1 MSSKC
6 QGVNDFTPFKKF
18 EHILKNKLEPFSK
31 KIESLIEIWKSLGQ
45 CNQQNSD
52 IGYIIQIMDWAK
64 LHTLNIVLTGK
75 WKMFKADFETK
86 LLSEVEKTQHELM
99 KISDVFSKKFQK
111 LADVIKN
118 PWDDP
123 VLANLLHDS
132 NATIGQK
139 EIEFF
144 CVETAYLV
152 SVRLKKLCESQ
163 CEDLALNLV
172 TAFMNCYNLSQTQN
186 FSLNATKIHILF
198 CFDIHVAL
206 LYRYNRRS
214 DIVGLFKKLSLEEG
228 LHLIRRFAKKRV
240 KISKVWRNYPEITFL
255 ASQVFVTAAVTKP
268 ISESGEV
275 LKELLDTWIA
285 FSIEHSMVD
294 KVEVSI
300 RRIIQAAT
308 AAQHIYI
315 CCEII
320 HNKFGLKL
328 RTFTIELYIRALTT
342 DMNNLESQKSENDAE
357 KVEETTKRLASGFY
371 NLADILKDNIQVSRE
386 CALTAFSLEPTLE
399 RLRKIEDLARQS
411 GFNVL
416 DTGQIWECKLHPPV
430 TASDEICWMCN
441 SCGKW
446 MCKPNLD
453 LRLTTNFAL
462 NEALNFE
469 TLGIS
474 SQLCDDLAVVLNG
487 PRYHLLSWLLRWE
500 DLHRLCEMYLNDMER
515 TKNLVTEL
523 KFVDIDY
530 SMFATVKREPVDEL
544 AGIERGYESFL
555 YADEKLVN
563 MIENCS
569 PEPPELPQAKSDPNT
584 LKTLRMFRHNIKRNK
599 PQSAQAVLESNNLV
613 NNSQNYRESW
623 FSEHSSDSAFSYNS
637 QQRLPEYQQQS
648 GNGFYNSG
656 RSFSGVFFNH
666 LNNSETKHSPE
677 GITDLSTSASRERH
691 AKEALDFRNN
701 LNKRKPTDNLENT
714 MFDYE
719 NYQNLVTS
727 SSDNFLHNMIT
738 YEFARVTSEMK
749 RSKPDTLTEN
759 QSCTRTTKSQ
769 QPRPPVSKHSPS
781 SSTSVKE
788 EHVKSETLNLVKN
801 KLTSRS
807 VSKVGTV
814 QSRPH
819 FLLDKPMSL
828 IEYLQRNK
836 VPSHSESL
844 NLVKHDKLV
853 SDHAS
858 QTQRGAQSDPKSSSS
873 KCDNLPAHGIN
884 LSKKDATPHAQNL
897 TNYTKLSSHSKN
909 LSRTET
915 VISNMN
921 FKDFK
926 NKEDE
931 TIAPSKGFPSFDKIP
946 PPPSRRTDS
955 NCLGD
960 GKLHNQTQTITC
972 VKTEKLLSNPDTDK
986 CEVQTVASSN
996 KTESTDQRK
1005 PANFFHNPKNE
1016 EPDDKSHLKRTKN
1029 HEMEVIPEKKVKF
1042 DEGASK
1048 TFRPKNGI
1056 PPLIEKELNKN
1067 LIIKSLLTKNDNEK
1081 SETCVQNE
1089 NSSKNANCCLPTSNN
1104 KDDTKGDSCKKVNV
1118 INCKTPTVQ
1127 TTQSTPS
1134 ANNNNHKNVPKTPCC
1149 KNLDGSPAQTNKSGV
1164 GKADIKTDVEESIKN
1179 EINQSR
1185 SLLLKTLSE
1194 QHIPMIVEKTDKSD
1208 KGCIKEVEGCRADL
1222 TNCIKEKV
1230 GFERRV
1236 SSPEDKDDESKPEDK
1251 SKASTNKEV
1260 KIILHRLSDEV
1271 IKSFIPTYSDSGSQ
1285 NCNCGYNNKKKAVGR
1300 PRKVMCCKYK
1310 LSHLKN
1316 SNSSANR
1323 VFERID
1329 YDKYSLRALR
1339 KYDGDRLKKLSS
1351 KNSKRDSDIQKKTGS
1366 NKNIKKFNSNK
1377 QKKLSDDDSDKLKK
1391 PKKDFSDKDDKLI
1404 SSKKGD
1410 IDKQRNDMNPRVVLE
1425 RLPLDSN
1432 YVRSVLSNV
1441 PGLNDYEMI
1450 RPTNVNHIVNVVQIS
1465 GGRSTSTVPVQ
1476 NTQTSTQ
1483 ITPHIQRIGQP
1494 RSDKPEHNS
1503 NSDMPTTS
1511 TSVTPAS
1518 AASTKPSTS
1527 QPSTLINIL
1536 SQQIIRPGQSNCV
1549 RNRSSP
1555 LINILSQQ
1563 IIRPATTQT
1572 NKTPLNSSQEVQTN
1586 SAKVSSTVEQSGHED
1601 ANLAKSVATTATTTT
1616 KTVSNTHSS
1625 GQGTILQFIC
1635 KSTLPK
1641 FQQAFG
1647 KSVYQNNTETT
1658 EAGSTCTETITN
1670 TDINKKAQ
1678 AKNSSVNIQ
1687 PIQGGVIYTRQMP
1700 VGQTINLI
1708 PPGRGQV
1715 FRIATSNSDQIS
1727 LVKDTVIHSKMS
1739 ALLAAALQGKQKPSE
1754 AQSDGENTND
1764 EGAGTR
1770 VTVTRP
1776 TLVQN
1781 ARIVKPVL
1789 QIPSNVI
1796 RTSPQSNL
1804 SSTTLEQLREFDMVY
1819 KQIKERSSTNTPSEA
1834 NTSESSE
1841 TSQRISVTYL
1851 NQGQKYTQLSP
1862 VVVVSSYCNLQ
1873 PAASPALSVTSQGS
1887 LSPCVTP
1894 APAPSVPKTSSKSS
1908 KGKTVKNTTTQ
1919 ASKSSPIPKP
1929 QQKPQEDE
1937 HTTQRIFDILA
1948 EYAEQL
1954 RNSPDLNNKPAP
1966 RRRSNPP
1973 TNPNQNSKRKKN
1985 SGSKKTGQCSSM
1997 VSEVDIEDHR
2007 TVGSEDSSCG
2017 VVQISVQEEEQ
2028 QHVQTV
2034 TTESNDST
2042 SNSRQQLI
2050 LTDASNNQTRNL
2062 IIADSSV
2069 GEALKMPNTAV
2080 LVPGNYI
2087 MPVSMV
2093 KGGQQIA
2100 VVSGGSKILATVPAR
2115 SGPNMLLF
2123 QSFLNQNRGKSG
2135 VPTVKYS
2142 TIQPISGI
2150 SSQNLA
2156 GVSGQ
2161 PPVILPPNSQHL
2173 TAVTLGQPLTLKKL
2187 DDSDRVNTELLL
2199 TISQPRDNGNAS
2211 TESTTHPDSTNSI
2224 SSTVGN
2230 IELEETII
2238 HSDNTSEKVYHTY
2251 QKSMGTAPI
2260 ATPVI
2265 AQTSCVKEEIAS
2277 NEQNTTHNSMTLN
2290 ITSENNKSE
2299 SGKTLERVQSVL
2311 VTACTSNGPM
2321 LSHTPPRYRKPSESA
2336 GTNNEPSNKEEF
2348 LHNGE
2353 KQNNTEQKQFQGN
2366 ATYFQNKNKKNSN
2379 PPRLDREMH
2388 QLSLQRKQAALER
2401 ELRLQKSLSE
2411 ECEDLGVDEPS
2422 TSDLFPEAD
2431 ILFDANHS
2439 PSFDQSSQDLVKR
2452 PPPQEIKEENK
2463 PGMTLFS
2470 DDDNSSSLRTD
2481 FLFESVEY
2489 QPSGTELEY
2498 EQNQQLTNGQS
2509 SASNESGSSCEDHT
2523 LLQNCASMSDVTL
2536 NSPVSPDPYHE
2547 NTPPSLNKY
2556 KFKYSNR
2563 RKGERNKQACE
2574 TWTVEVS
2581 SSEDTTGS
2589 TELGKSSSHSP
2600 ESCTNKHGHSV
2611 SCDEELSDGSYK
2623 VVTVAISKSDLLKDD
2638 ESCEELHCEDDLDC
2652 SPSGRGARRSVKKM
2666 CSCCNGSQD
2675 GGASRKRPSS
2685 RPHTPAPH
2693 KKAFLNKKR

>member
-1 MSSKC
+1 MSSKS

-18 EHILKNKLEPFSK
+18 EYILKSKIEPFPK

-45 CNQQNSD
+45 CNQENSD
-52 IGYIIQIMDWAK
+52 IGYIVQIMDWAK

-75 WKMFKADFETK
+75 WKMFKGDFEAK
-86 LLSEVEKTQHELM
+86 LLSEVEKTQNELM

-132 NATIGQK
+132 NAAIGQD

-186 FSLNATKIHILF
+186 FSLNATKTHILF

-214 DIVGLFKKLSLEEG
+214 EIVALFKKLSLEEG

-268 ISESGEV
+268 IEESGEV
-275 LKELLDTWIA
+275 LKQLLDSWIA
-285 FSIEHSMVD
+285 FSIEHSMVE
-294 KVEVSI
+294 KVEVSV

-320 HNKFGLKL
+320 HDKFGLKL

-342 DMNNLESQKSENDAE
+342 DMNNLESQKTENETE
-357 KVEETTKRLASGFY
+357 KVEETTKRLANGFS
-371 NLADILKDNIQVSRE
+371 NLADILKDNVQVSRE
-386 CALTAFSLEPTLE
+386 CALTAFSLEPTLD
-399 RLRKIEDLARQS
+399 RLRKIEELAKLS

-430 TASDEICWMCN
+430 TTADEISWICN
-441 SCGKW
+441 ACGKW

-469 TLGIS
+469 QLGIS

-530 SMFATVKREPVDEL
+530 SMFEGVKREPVDEL
-544 AGIERGYESFL
+544 AGIERGYERFL
-555 YADEKLVN
+555 YADEKFVD
-563 MIENCS
+563 MIENCN
-569 PEPPELPQAKSDPNT
+569 PEPPPEVPQAKSDPNT
-584 LKTLRMFRHNIKRNK
+584 LKSLRMFRHNIKRNK
-599 PQSAQAVLESNNLV
+599 PQVSQNILESNNLA
-613 NNSQNYRESW
+613 NSSQNLHREHNW
-623 FSEHSSDSAFSYNS
+623 FSDPRFDQNLSFNPPNPFQPNGSPSHNTTSRSYS
-637 QQRLPEYQQQS
+637 E
-648 GNGFYNSG
+648 
-656 RSFSGVFFNH
+656 VFFNH
-666 LNNSETKHSPE
+666 LTSNTQFKRSADGAVDFSK
-677 GITDLSTSASRERH
+677 STGGNKQSRDV
-691 AKEALDFRNN
+691 LDFRSNI
-701 LNKRKPTDNLENT
+701 KRKPSDND
-714 MFDYE
+714 FDDYQKFVN
-719 NYQNLVTS
+719 NYNS
-727 SSDNFLHNMIT
+727 PSDNFLHNVIS
-738 YEFARVTSEMK
+738 YEFARMAATEPKRHQPTDFHHQKPNLVTT
-749 RSKPDTLTEN
+749 PNVPFQTD
-759 QSCTRTTKSQ
+759 
-769 QPRPPVSKHSPS
+769 
-781 SSTSVKE
+781 
-788 EHVKSETLNLVKN
+788 TLNLTNKRTQAKN
-801 KLTSRS
+801 ERS
-807 VSKVGTV
+807 DKILPQPSGLRHDVTPQNSNQYERSPSQTKN
-814 QSRPH
+814 
-819 FLLDKPMSL
+819 FLLSSMS
-828 IEYLQRNK
+828 YK
-836 VPSHSESL
+836 
-844 NLVKHDKLV
+844 
-853 SDHAS
+853 
-858 QTQRGAQSDPKSSSS
+858 
-873 KCDNLPAHGIN
+873 
-884 LSKKDATPHAQNL
+884 
-897 TNYTKLSSHSKN
+897 Y
-909 LSRTET
+909 
-915 VISNMN
+915 
-921 FKDFK
+921 
-926 NKEDE
+926 KEDV
-931 TIAPSKGFPSFDKIP
+931 ALSPSKGFPSFDKIP
-946 PPPSRRTDS
+946 APT
-955 NCLGD
+955 
-960 GKLHNQTQTITC
+960 T
-972 VKTEKLLSNPDTDK
+972 TDK
-986 CEVQTVASSN
+986 A
-996 KTESTDQRK
+996 
-1005 PANFFHNPKNE
+1005 
-1016 EPDDKSHLKRTKN
+1016 DKSLHIEVLGNNLEPPKSTSDESNNKRTNTEEIK
-1029 HEMEVIPEKKVKF
+1029 VVPEKKPKS
-1042 DEGASK
+1042 DELTSSPKNGSTPILEKELSK
-1048 TFRPKNGI
+1048 HKIIIELLSKNGWLPKNGNSLPSNNAETLENDKNNVEPARPKNAAQ
-1056 PPLIEKELNKN
+1056 PE
-1067 LIIKSLLTKNDNEK
+1067 TNERK
-1081 SETCVQNE
+1081 M
-1089 NSSKNANCCLPTSNN
+1089 
-1104 KDDTKGDSCKKVNV
+1104 
-1118 INCKTPTVQ
+1118 
-1127 TTQSTPS
+1127 
-1134 ANNNNHKNVPKTPCC
+1134 
-1149 KNLDGSPAQTNKSGV
+1149 
-1164 GKADIKTDVEESIKN
+1164 
-1179 EINQSR
+1179 
-1185 SLLLKTLSE
+1185 LLKLSE
-1194 QHIPMIVEKTDKSD
+1194 QHPMIITKGDENSSNETKSD
-1208 KGCIKEVEGCRADL
+1208 INEETVVKIDDCQEESSKDCQSETETKNDYPYKY
-1222 TNCIKEKV
+1222 KEK
-1230 GFERRV
+1230 
-1236 SSPEDKDDESKPEDK
+1236 PKW
-1251 SKASTNKEV
+1251 TNHKEL
-1260 KIILHRLSDEV
+1260 KIILHRLSDEM
-1271 IKSFIPTYSDSGSQ
+1271 IKSFIPSYSE
-1285 NCNCGYNNKKKAVGR
+1285 NCNNCNYTNKKRHVGR
-1300 PRKVMCCKYK
+1300 PRKVMCCKYRI
-1310 LSHLKN
+1310 KN
-1316 SNSSANR
+1316 SNFDR
-1323 VFERID
+1323 LTT
-1329 YDKYSLRALR
+1329 YDKYSPRTVR
-1339 KYDGDRLKKLSS
+1339 RHNSDRLKRIRSRNMQRERRTGH
-1351 KNSKRDSDIQKKTGS
+1351 KNLKKYS
-1366 NKNIKKFNSNK
+1366 NHRH
-1377 QKKLSDDDSDKLKK
+1377 DRAKK
-1391 PKKDFSDKDDKLI
+1391 PKKHADKD
-1404 SSKKGD
+1404 KKKHN
-1410 IDKQRNDMNPRVVLE
+1410 IARNNMNPRVVLE
-1425 RLPLDSN
+1425 RLPLDTN

-1465 GGRSTSTVPVQ
+1465 GGRSTSTGPVQ

-1503 NSDMPTTS
+1503 NSEPTT
-1511 TSVTPAS
+1511 TATPAS
-1518 AASTKPSTS
+1518 TSANKPTTS

-1536 SQQIIRPGQSNCV
+1536 SQQIIRPGQSNCI

-1563 IIRPATTQT
+1563 IIRPATTQS
-1572 NKTPLNSSQEVQTN
+1572 NKLTTQSEGQANTPKTESNLEET
-1586 SAKVSSTVEQSGHED
+1586 KTV
-1601 ANLAKSVATTATTTT
+1601 TTTT
-1616 KTVSNTHSS
+1616 KTTTNTTSS

-1635 KSTLPK
+1635 KSSLPK

-1647 KSVYQNNTETT
+1647 KSVYQNNTETS
-1658 EAGSTCTETITN
+1658 EASSTSTETVTN
-1670 TDINKKAQ
+1670 AETNKKTPTT
-1678 AKNSSVNIQ
+1678 KNSSVNIQ

-1739 ALLAAALQGKQKPSE
+1739 ALLAAALQGKAKDG
-1754 AQSDGENTND
+1754 QSDGESTN
-1764 EGAGTR
+1764 EETVGR

-1819 KQIKERSSTNTPSEA
+1819 KQIKERSSTTTPSEP
-1834 NTSESSE
+1834 NTSEPNE
-1841 TSQRISVTYL
+1841 TPQKISVTYL

-1887 LSPCVTP
+1887 SSPCVTP
-1894 APAPSVPKTSSKSS
+1894 APAPSIPKVSSKSS

-1919 ASKSSPIPKP
+1919 ASKASPIPKP

-1985 SGSKKTGQCSSM
+1985 SGSKKSGQCSSM
-1997 VSEVDIEDHR
+1997 VSEADIEDHR

-2017 VVQISVQEEEQ
+2017 VVQISMQEEEQ
-2028 QHVQTV
+2028 SHVQTV
-2034 TTESNDST
+2034 TTESNDS
-2042 SNSRQQLI
+2042 SSGSRQQLI
-2050 LTDASNNQTRNL
+2050 LTDAGNNQTRNL

-2123 QSFLNQNRGKSG
+2123 QSFLNQNRNKTA

-2150 SSQNLA
+2150 SSQSLA

-2161 PPVILPPNSQHL
+2161 PPVILPPNSHNL
-2173 TAVTLGQPLTLKKL
+2173 TAVTLGQPLTLKKI
-2187 DDSDRVNTELLL
+2187 DESDRVNTELLL
-2199 TISQPRDNGNAS
+2199 TISQPKDNANSS
-2211 TESTTHPDSTNSI
+2211 TESGSHPDSTNSI
-2224 SSTVGN
+2224 TSTVGN
-2230 IELEETII
+2230 IELEETIVQ
-2238 HSDNTSEKVYHTY
+2238 DNSSEKVFHTY
-2251 QKSMGTAPI
+2251 QKSATAPI

-2265 AQTSCVKEEIAS
+2265 AQTSCVKEDLATS
-2277 NEQNTTHNSMTLN
+2277 EQNTTQEA
-2290 ITSENNKSE
+2290 ITMNMAPAENNKSE
-2299 SGKTLERVQSVL
+2299 PGKALERVQSVL

-2321 LSHTPPRYRKPSESA
+2321 LSHTPPRYRKASESA

-2353 KQNNTEQKQFQGN
+2353 KQNNNEQKQFQGN
-2366 ATYFQNKNKKNSN
+2366 ATYFQNKTKKANN
-2379 PPRLDREMH
+2379 PQRLDREMH
-2388 QLSLQRKQAALER
+2388 QLCLQRKQAALER

-2452 PPPQEIKEENK
+2452 ASGQEKEENK
-2463 PGMTLFS
+2463 SGMTLFS
-2470 DDDNSSSLRTD
+2470 DDDNSGSLRTD
-2481 FLFESVEY
+2481 FLFDSVEY
-2489 QPSGTELEY
+2489 QQTETELEY

-2563 RKGERNKQACE
+2563 RKGERNKNSE

-2589 TELGKSSSHSP
+2589 IDLGKSSSHSP
-2600 ESCTNKHGHSV
+2600 ESCINKHSHSV
-2611 SCDEELSDGSYK
+2611 SCDEELSDGGYK
-2623 VVTVAISKSDLLKDD
+2623 VVRVAISKNDLIKDE

-2675 GGASRKRPSS
+2675 GGASRKRPAS

>member
-1 MSSKC
+1 MRRGESVC
-6 QGVNDFTPFKKF
+6 VQITGVNMASQEDDNKLESKSNVNKDQERNFINVYKKF
-18 EHILKNKLEPFSK
+18 EYILKNKLEPFTK

-86 LLSEVEKTQHELM
+86 LLSEVEKTQNELM

-123 VLANLLHDS
+123 VLANLLHDN
-132 NATIGQK
+132 NATIGQE

-144 CVETAYLV
+144 CIETAYLV

-186 FSLNATKIHILF
+186 FSLNATKTHILF

-206 LYRYNRRS
+206 LYRYNRKS
-214 DIVGLFKKLSLEEG
+214 EIVALFKKLSLEEG

-268 ISESGEV
+268 IEDSGEL
-275 LKELLDTWIA
+275 LKELLEAWIA
-285 FSIEHSMVD
+285 FSVEHSMVD
-294 KVEVSI
+294 KVEISV

-320 HNKFGLKL
+320 HEKFGLKL
-328 RTFTIELYIRALTT
+328 RTFTVELYIRALTT
-342 DMNNLESQKSENDAE
+342 DMNNLESQKTENEVE
-357 KVEETTKRLASGFY
+357 KVDETTKRLANGFY

-399 RLRKIEDLARQS
+399 RLQKIEDLARLS

-416 DTGQIWECKLHPPV
+416 DTGQIWECKLHPPISS
-430 TASDEICWMCN
+430 TDEVCWICN
-441 SCGKW
+441 TCGKW

-555 YADEKLVN
+555 YADEKFVD
-563 MIENCS
+563 MIENCN

-584 LKTLRMFRHNIKRNK
+584 LKTLRMFRHNINKRNK
-599 PQSAQAVLESNNLV
+599 PQVSQAVLESNNLANSSQNHNWFSDHNLDAGLSFNQPRLPDYPRQQTV
-613 NNSQNYRESW
+613 NGVFNANASRSVFFNSQNSP
-623 FSEHSSDSAFSYNS
+623 NS
-637 QQRLPEYQQQS
+637 QLKRTS
-648 GNGFYNSG
+648 DGAVD
-656 RSFSGVFFNH
+656 FS
-666 LNNSETKHSPE
+666 SS
-677 GITDLSTSASRERH
+677 STRNKQSREGKSSEGR
-691 AKEALDFRNN
+691 DFRVN
-701 LNKRKPTDNLENT
+701 LNKRKPSDNVERS

-719 NYQNLVTS
+719 SFQNFSNNYVS
-727 SSDNFLHNMIT
+727 SSNDNFLHNIIT
-738 YEFARVTSEMK
+738 YEFARVSSEMK
-749 RSKPDTLTEN
+749 RNKPDFLIPTHN
-759 QSCTRTTKSQ
+759 QNPTKTSHQ
-769 QPRPPVSKHSPS
+769 RSNFARPGQ
-781 SSTSVKE
+781 SSTLIKE
-788 EHVKSETLNLVKN
+788 ENSGSETLNLVKHD
-801 KLTSRS
+801 KAI
-807 VSKVGTV
+807 V
-814 QSRPH
+814 QQR
-819 FLLDKPMSL
+819 FVKPVKSASL
-828 IEYLQRNK
+828 MQCLERK
-836 VPSHSESL
+836 VPSQSESL
-844 NLVKHDKLV
+844 NLVTHEKVLSQVFSQGARNDNTSFTRSDKL
-853 SDHAS
+853 
-858 QTQRGAQSDPKSSSS
+858 
-873 KCDNLPAHGIN
+873 LPHSIS
-884 LSKKDATPHAQNL
+884 LIRKDAT
-897 TNYTKLSSHSKN
+897 SSVKYEKVPSQSKN
-909 LSRTET
+909 LVRSDK
-915 VISNMN
+915 IQSINLIQ
-921 FKDFK
+921 DFK
-926 NKEDE
+926 SKEDE
-931 TIAPSKGFPSFDKIP
+931 IISPSKGFPSFDKIP
-946 PPPSRRTDS
+946 PPPQSQ
-955 NCLGD
+955 NE
-960 GKLHNQTQTITC
+960 Q
-972 VKTEKLLSNPDTDK
+972 
-986 CEVQTVASSN
+986 ASSSSTKDN
-996 KTESTDQRK
+996 KVHCFSLTKNSDGVQMKNSNASFSSSNNDFVLETRQGEFSTVPRAVNSDTTVK
-1005 PANFFHNPKNE
+1005 SVTKNDNFFKCASE
-1016 EPDDKSHLKRTKN
+1016 DASLKRTKGQDQ
-1029 HEMEVIPEKKVKF
+1029 EVVPEKRAKV
-1042 DEGASK
+1042 ESE
-1048 TFRPKNGI
+1048 TCPKNGNGI
-1056 PPLIEKELNKN
+1056 PPSVEKELSKNK
-1067 LIIKSLLTKNDNEK
+1067 IIKALLTK
-1081 SETCVQNE
+1081 SESVQNE

-1104 KDDTKGDSCKKVNV
+1104 SENARSDSCKKANV
-1118 INCKTPTVQ
+1118 INCKTPIVQNTQ
-1127 TTQSTPS
+1127 TTLS
-1134 ANNNNHKNVPKTPCC
+1134 ANNNNHKNVPLVKSPCC
-1149 KNLDGSPAQTNKSGV
+1149 KSQQDSVHARDSI
-1164 GKADIKTDVEESIKN
+1164 GKADIKEKEECVRSEYGK

-1194 QHIPMIVEKTDKSD
+1194 QHIPIIVEKS
-1208 KGCIKEVEGCRADL
+1208 
-1222 TNCIKEKV
+1222 EKN
-1230 GFERRV
+1230 
-1236 SSPEDKDDESKPEDK
+1236 ESKADRGEETVVKIDDCAGAKMLDRETVK
-1251 SKASTNKEV
+1251 SENKTSANGDIFKPKRNNHKEL

-1271 IKSFIPTYSDSGSQ
+1271 IKSFIPSYTEPGPQ
-1285 NCNCGYNNKKKAVGR
+1285 NCNCGYNKKRPIGR
-1300 PRKVMCCKYK
+1300 PRKVMCCKYRM
-1310 LSHLKN
+1310 KN
-1316 SNSSANR
+1316 SNCS
-1323 VFERID
+1323 FDRID
-1329 YDKYSLRALR
+1329 YDKYSLRTLR
-1339 KYDGDRLKKLSS
+1339 KHDSDRLKKISS
-1351 KNSKRDSDIQKKTGS
+1351 KNPRRDNSDIQKKTGP
-1366 NKNIKKFNSNK
+1366 NKNLKKYNNNNK
-1377 QKKLSDDDSDKLKK
+1377 QKKILAVAKSDDSDKLKK
-1391 PKKDFSDKDDKLI
+1391 PKKDFSDKD
-1404 SSKKGD
+1404 KKIVSTKRGD
-1410 IDKQRNDMNPRVVLE
+1410 IDKRKNMNPRVVLE

-1441 PGLNDYEMI
+1441 PGLNDYEMM

-1465 GGRSTSTVPVQ
+1465 GGRSTSSVPVQ

-1503 NSDMPTTS
+1503 NSEMATS
-1511 TSVTPAS
+1511 TASTPAS
-1518 AASTKPSTS
+1518 TSSAIKPATS

-1536 SQQIIRPGQSNCV
+1536 SQQIIRPSQSNCV

-1563 IIRPATTQT
+1563 IIRPASTTMNKTAMNSMQTSEAQT
-1572 NKTPLNSSQEVQTN
+1572 NNPKVISTIEQSSQDEV
-1586 SAKVSSTVEQSGHED
+1586 KSTP
-1601 ANLAKSVATTATTTT
+1601 TTA
-1616 KTVSNTHSS
+1616 KTATNAPSS

-1658 EAGSTCTETITN
+1658 EPATTSTETVTN
-1670 TDINKKAQ
+1670 TDANKKSQ
-1678 AKNSSVNIQ
+1678 TKNSSVNIQ

-1739 ALLAAALQGKQKPSE
+1739 ALLAAALQGKQKTSE
-1754 AQSDGENTND
+1754 TQSDGESTNED
-1764 EGAGTR
+1764 SVGTR

-1819 KQIKERSSTNTPSEA
+1819 KQIKERSSTNTPSDP
-1834 NTSESSE
+1834 NTSESNE

-1887 LSPCVTP
+1887 SSPCVTP
-1894 APAPSVPKTSSKSS
+1894 APTPSVPKVSSKSS

-1919 ASKSSPIPKP
+1919 ASKASPIPKP

-1985 SGSKKTGQCSSM
+1985 SSSKKSGQCSSM

-2007 TVGSEDSSCG
+2007 TAGSEDSSCG

-2028 QHVQTV
+2028 PHIQSV

-2042 SNSRQQLI
+2042 SGSRQQLI

-2123 QSFLNQNRGKSG
+2123 QSFLNQNRNKSG

-2150 SSQNLA
+2150 SSQSLA

-2161 PPVILPPNSQHL
+2161 PPVILPPNSHNL
-2173 TAVTLGQPLTLKKL
+2173 TAVTLGQPLTLKKI
-2187 DDSDRVNTELLL
+2187 DESERVNTELLL
-2199 TISQPRDNGNAS
+2199 TISQPRDNGTAS
-2211 TESTTHPDSTNSI
+2211 TEPPTTTHPDSTNTI
-2224 SSTVGN
+2224 ITSSTGN
-2230 IELEETII
+2230 VDMEETII
-2238 HSDNTSEKVYHTY
+2238 HADNSSEKVYHAY
-2251 QKSMGTAPI
+2251 QNSMGTAPI

-2265 AQTSCVKEEIAS
+2265 AQTSCVKEDIQDGQSA
-2277 NEQNTTHNSMTLN
+2277 TTTQNSMTLN
-2290 ITSENNKSE
+2290 VAPENNKNE
-2299 SGKTLERVQSVL
+2299 QGKPLERVQSVL

-2336 GTNNEPSNKEEF
+2336 A
-2348 LHNGE
+2348 
-2353 KQNNTEQKQFQGN
+2353 KQ
-2366 ATYFQNKNKKNSN
+2366 
-2379 PPRLDREMH
+2379 
-2388 QLSLQRKQAALER
+2388 
-2401 ELRLQKSLSE
+2401 
-2411 ECEDLGVDEPS
+2411 
-2422 TSDLFPEAD
+2422 
-2431 ILFDANHS
+2431 
-2439 PSFDQSSQDLVKR
+2439 
-2452 PPPQEIKEENK
+2452 
-2463 PGMTLFS
+2463 
-2470 DDDNSSSLRTD
+2470 
-2481 FLFESVEY
+2481 
-2489 QPSGTELEY
+2489 
-2498 EQNQQLTNGQS
+2498 
-2509 SASNESGSSCEDHT
+2509 
-2523 LLQNCASMSDVTL
+2523 
-2536 NSPVSPDPYHE
+2536 
-2547 NTPPSLNKY
+2547 
-2556 KFKYSNR
+2556 
-2563 RKGERNKQACE
+2563 
-2574 TWTVEVS
+2574 
-2581 SSEDTTGS
+2581 
-2589 TELGKSSSHSP
+2589 
-2600 ESCTNKHGHSV
+2600 
-2611 SCDEELSDGSYK
+2611 
-2623 VVTVAISKSDLLKDD
+2623 
-2638 ESCEELHCEDDLDC
+2638 
-2652 SPSGRGARRSVKKM
+2652 
-2666 CSCCNGSQD
+2666 
-2675 GGASRKRPSS
+2675 
-2685 RPHTPAPH
+2685 
-2693 KKAFLNKKR
+2693 

>member
-18 EHILKNKLEPFSK
+18 EYILKSKIEPFSK

-45 CNQQNSD
+45 CNQENSD

-75 WKMFKADFETK
+75 WKMFKVDFEAK
-86 LLSEVEKTQHELM
+86 LLNEVEKTQNELM

-111 LADVIKN
+111 LSDVIKN

-132 NATIGQK
+132 NATIGQD

-186 FSLNATKIHILF
+186 FSLNATKTHILF

-214 DIVGLFKKLSLEEG
+214 EIVALFKKLSLEEG

-268 ISESGEV
+268 IEESGEL
-275 LKELLDTWIA
+275 LKLLLDSWIA
-285 FSIEHSMVD
+285 FSIEHSMVE
-294 KVEVSI
+294 KVEVSV

-320 HNKFGLKL
+320 HDKFGLKL

-342 DMNNLESQKSENDAE
+342 DMNNLESQKTENETE
-357 KVEETTKRLASGFY
+357 KVEETTKRLANGFS
-371 NLADILKDNIQVSRE
+371 NLADILKDNVQVSRE
-386 CALTAFSLEPTLE
+386 CALTAFSLEPTLD
-399 RLRKIEDLARQS
+399 RLRKIEELAKLS

-430 TASDEICWMCN
+430 TSADEISWICN
-441 SCGKW
+441 ACGKW

-469 TLGIS
+469 QLGIS

-530 SMFATVKREPVDEL
+530 SMFAGVKREPVDEL
-544 AGIERGYESFL
+544 AGIERGYERFL
-555 YADEKLVN
+555 YADEKFVD
-563 MIENCS
+563 MIENCN
-569 PEPPELPQAKSDPNT
+569 PEPPPEVPQTKSDPNT
-584 LKTLRMFRHNIKRNK
+584 LKSLRMFRHNIKRNK
-599 PQSAQAVLESNNLV
+599 PQVSQNILESNNLA
-613 NNSQNYRESW
+613 NSSQNLNRENNWSPDHRFDQSLSFNPPNSFQPNLNGT
-623 FSEHSSDSAFSYNS
+623 FSHNATSRSYS
-637 QQRLPEYQQQS
+637 E
-648 GNGFYNSG
+648 
-656 RSFSGVFFNH
+656 VFFNH
-666 LNNSETKHSPE
+666 LTSNTQFKKS
-677 GITDLSTSASRERH
+677 TDGAVDYSTTTGCNKQSRDV
-691 AKEALDFRNN
+691 LDFRSSI
-701 LNKRKPTDNLENT
+701 KRKPSENIDN
-714 MFDYE
+714 E
-719 NYQNLVTS
+719 NYQKFANNYINS
-727 SSDNFLHNMIT
+727 SSDNFLHNMIS
-738 YEFARVTSEMK
+738 YEFSRSNSEPKRNQATDFYHQKPNFIPTSNMPFQNDSINLIK
-749 RSKPDTLTEN
+749 RTQAKNERSDKTLP
-759 QSCTRTTKSQ
+759 QSNGLRHDVIPHNSFE
-769 QPRPPVSKHSPS
+769 RSPS
-781 SSTSVKE
+781 Q
-788 EHVKSETLNLVKN
+788 NKN
-801 KLTSRS
+801 
-807 VSKVGTV
+807 
-814 QSRPH
+814 
-819 FLLDKPMSL
+819 FL
-828 IEYLQRNK
+828 
-836 VPSHSESL
+836 
-844 NLVKHDKLV
+844 
-853 SDHAS
+853 
-858 QTQRGAQSDPKSSSS
+858 
-873 KCDNLPAHGIN
+873 
-884 LSKKDATPHAQNL
+884 
-897 TNYTKLSSHSKN
+897 
-909 LSRTET
+909 
-915 VISNMN
+915 ISNMSY
-921 FKDFK
+921 K
-926 NKEDE
+926 NKED
-931 TIAPSKGFPSFDKIP
+931 IVLAPSKGFPSFDKIP
-946 PPPSRRTDS
+946 APIINDKTDNKSQYLNDLHLQVLGNNGNVQLPETSLEES
-955 NCLGD
+955 N
-960 GKLHNQTQTITC
+960 N
-972 VKTEKLLSNPDTDK
+972 
-986 CEVQTVASSN
+986 
-996 KTESTDQRK
+996 
-1005 PANFFHNPKNE
+1005 
-1016 EPDDKSHLKRTKN
+1016 KRTNTEESKG
-1029 HEMEVIPEKKVKF
+1029 VPEKKLRI
-1042 DEGASK
+1042 DEVTSP
-1048 TFRPKNGI
+1048 PKNGLSSI
-1056 PPLIEKELNKN
+1056 LEKELNKN
-1067 LIIKSLLTKNDNEK
+1067 KIIKELLSKNDLPP
-1081 SETCVQNE
+1081 
-1089 NSSKNANCCLPTSNN
+1089 KNGICNN
-1104 KDDTKGDSCKKVNV
+1104 
-1118 INCKTPTVQ
+1118 VQ
-1127 TTQSTPS
+1127 TSPPCQTPRPK
-1134 ANNNNHKNVPKTPCC
+1134 NGIHIETNEHKM
-1149 KNLDGSPAQTNKSGV
+1149 
-1164 GKADIKTDVEESIKN
+1164 
-1179 EINQSR
+1179 
-1185 SLLLKTLSE
+1185 LLKLSE
-1194 QHIPMIVEKTDKSD
+1194 QHPIIITKIDEDSSSETKSDISEETVVKIDDFQEEYPKDCQSEKTKNNAYPY
-1208 KGCIKEVEGCRADL
+1208 KYKERPKW
-1222 TNCIKEKV
+1222 TNPKEL
-1230 GFERRV
+1230 
-1236 SSPEDKDDESKPEDK
+1236 
-1251 SKASTNKEV
+1251 

-1271 IKSFIPTYSDSGSQ
+1271 IKSFIPGYSDTDTK
-1285 NCNCGYNNKKKAVGR
+1285 NCNCDTKNCTCNYTTKKKHVGR
-1300 PRKVMCCKYK
+1300 PRKVMCCKYR
-1310 LSHLKN
+1310 N
-1316 SNSSANR
+1316 
-1323 VFERID
+1323 FERLT
-1329 YDKYSLRALR
+1329 YDKYSVRTVR
-1339 KYDGDRLKKLSS
+1339 RHNSDRLRRIRSR
-1351 KNSKRDSDIQKKTGS
+1351 NMRRDLARKTG
-1366 NKNIKKFNSNK
+1366 
-1377 QKKLSDDDSDKLKK
+1377 DKLKRYKYYRHDRAKK
-1391 PKKDFSDKDDKLI
+1391 PKKHSDKN
-1404 SSKKGD
+1404 KKKFN
-1410 IDKQRNDMNPRVVLE
+1410 IPRNDMNPRVVLE
-1425 RLPLDSN
+1425 RLPLDTN

-1465 GGRSTSTVPVQ
+1465 GGRSTSTGPVQ

-1503 NSDMPTTS
+1503 NSEPTTTS
-1511 TSVTPAS
+1511 TPAS
-1518 AASTKPSTS
+1518 TSATKPTTS

-1536 SQQIIRPGQSNCV
+1536 SQQIIRPGQSNCI

-1563 IIRPATTQT
+1563 IIRPATTQ
-1572 NKTPLNSSQEVQTN
+1572 NN
-1586 SAKVSSTVEQSGHED
+1586 KVSTQSEGQANTPKTDQSNLEETKTV
-1601 ANLAKSVATTATTTT
+1601 TTTT
-1616 KTVSNTHSS
+1616 KTTTNTTSS

-1647 KSVYQNNTETT
+1647 KSVYQNNTETS
-1658 EAGSTCTETITN
+1658 EASSTSTETVTN
-1670 TDINKKAQ
+1670 AETNKKTPTT
-1678 AKNSSVNIQ
+1678 KNSSVNIQ

-1739 ALLAAALQGKQKPSE
+1739 ALLAAALQGKTKDG
-1754 AQSDGENTND
+1754 QSDGESTN
-1764 EGAGTR
+1764 EETVGTR

-1819 KQIKERSSTNTPSEA
+1819 KQIKERSSTNTPSEP
-1834 NTSESSE
+1834 NTSESNE
-1841 TSQRISVTYL
+1841 TPQKISVTYL

-1887 LSPCVTP
+1887 SSPCVTP
-1894 APAPSVPKTSSKSS
+1894 APAPSIPKVSSKSS

-1919 ASKSSPIPKP
+1919 ASKASPIPKP

-1985 SGSKKTGQCSSM
+1985 SGSKKSGQCSSM
-1997 VSEVDIEDHR
+1997 VSEADIEDHR

-2017 VVQISVQEEEQ
+2017 VVQISMQEDEQ
-2028 QHVQTV
+2028 SHVQTV
-2034 TTESNDST
+2034 TTESNDS
-2042 SNSRQQLI
+2042 SSGSRQQLI
-2050 LTDASNNQTRNL
+2050 LTDAGNNQTRNL

-2123 QSFLNQNRGKSG
+2123 QSFLNQNRNKTA

-2150 SSQNLA
+2150 SSQSLA

-2161 PPVILPPNSQHL
+2161 PPVILPPNSHNL
-2173 TAVTLGQPLTLKKL
+2173 TAVTLGQPLTLKKI
-2187 DDSDRVNTELLL
+2187 DESDRVNTELLL
-2199 TISQPRDNGNAS
+2199 TISQPKDNANNS
-2211 TESTTHPDSTNSI
+2211 TESGSHPDST
-2224 SSTVGN
+2224 STVGN
-2230 IELEETII
+2230 IELEETIVQE
-2238 HSDNTSEKVYHTY
+2238 NSEKVFHTY
-2251 QKSMGTAPI
+2251 QKSSTTPI

-2265 AQTSCVKEEIAS
+2265 AQTSCVKEE
-2277 NEQNTTHNSMTLN
+2277 QNTPES
-2290 ITSENNKSE
+2290 NKNE
-2299 SGKTLERVQSVL
+2299 PGKTLERVQSVL

-2321 LSHTPPRYRKPSESA
+2321 LSHTPPRYRKSSESA

-2353 KQNNTEQKQFQGN
+2353 KQNNNEQKQFQGN
-2366 ATYFQNKNKKNSN
+2366 ATYFQNKTKKANN
-2379 PPRLDREMH
+2379 PQRLDREMH
-2388 QLSLQRKQAALER
+2388 QLCLQRKQAALER

-2452 PPPQEIKEENK
+2452 ATGQEKEENK
-2463 PGMTLFS
+2463 SGMTLFS
-2470 DDDNSSSLRTD
+2470 DDDNSGSLRTD

-2489 QPSGTELEY
+2489 QQTGTELEY

-2536 NSPVSPDPYHE
+2536 NSPVSSDPYHE

-2563 RKGERNKQACE
+2563 RKGERNKNSE
-2574 TWTVEVS
+2574 TWTVEIS

-2589 TELGKSSSHSP
+2589 TDLGKSSSHSP
-2600 ESCTNKHGHSV
+2600 ESCINKQSHSV
-2611 SCDEELSDGSYK
+2611 SCDEELSDGGYK
-2623 VVTVAISKSDLLKDD
+2623 VVRVAISKNDLIKDE

-2675 GGASRKRPSS
+2675 GGASRKRPAS

>member
-1 MSSKC
+1 MASQEDDNKLESKSN
-6 QGVNDFTPFKKF
+6 VNKEQERNFINVYKKF
-18 EHILKNKLEPFSK
+18 EYILKNKLEPFPK

-45 CNQQNSD
+45 CNQQNSE

-75 WKMFKADFETK
+75 WKMFKADFEAK
-86 LLSEVEKTQHELM
+86 LLNEVEKTQNELM

-123 VLANLLHDS
+123 ILANLLHDN
-132 NATIGQK
+132 NATIGQQGNGRLK
-139 EIEFF
+139 FDINNNHFLEIEFF
-144 CVETAYLV
+144 CIETAYLV

-186 FSLNATKIHILF
+186 FSLNATKTHILF

-214 DIVGLFKKLSLEEG
+214 EIVALFKKLSLEEG
-228 LHLIRRFAKKRV
+228 LHLIRRFAKKRI

-255 ASQVFVTAAVTKP
+255 ASQVFVTAAVTKA
-268 ISESGEV
+268 IEESGEI
-275 LKELLDTWIA
+275 LKHLLDAWIT
-285 FSIEHSMVD
+285 FSIEHSMLE
-294 KVEVSI
+294 KVETSV

-315 CCEII
+315 CCEVI
-320 HNKFGLKL
+320 HDKFGLKL
-328 RTFTIELYIRALTT
+328 KTFSIELYIRALTT
-342 DMNNLESQKSENDAE
+342 DMNNLESQKTDNDKE
-357 KVEETTKRLASGFY
+357 KVEETTKRLANGFY
-371 NLADILKDNIQVSRE
+371 NLADILKENIQVSRE

-399 RLRKIEDLARQS
+399 RLRKIEDLARLS

-416 DTGQIWECKLHPPV
+416 DTGQIWECKLHPPISS
-430 TASDEICWMCN
+430 SDEICWICN
-441 SCGKW
+441 SCGNW

-544 AGIERGYESFL
+544 AGIERGYERFL

-563 MIENCS
+563 MIEKSN

-599 PQSAQAVLESNNLV
+599 PQVSQTLESNNVV
-613 NNSQNYRESW
+613 NSSQSYSKDTNW
-623 FSEHSSDSAFSYNS
+623 FSDHYVEVDHSRDFIFSHHRLTDYS
-637 QQRLPEYQQQS
+637 QQQNF
-648 GNGFYNSG
+648 NGVFNQNTS
-656 RSFSGVFFNH
+656 RSFSGVFFNS
-666 LNNSETKHSPE
+666 LNNSPNSQLKRTSEEAVDFSSSSSRSPE
-677 GITDLSTSASRERH
+677 KQS
-691 AKEALDFRNN
+691 KEFLDMRDFRINI
-701 LNKRKPTDNLENT
+701 NKRKPVENVENN
-714 MFDYE
+714 MFDYGS
-719 NYQNLVTS
+719 YQNFTHNFVN
-727 SSDNFLHNMIT
+727 SSDNNFLHNMIT
-738 YEFARVTSEMK
+738 YEFARINADVK
-749 RSKPDTLTEN
+749 RSKPSDFLIAPQT
-759 QSCTRTTKSQ
+759 
-769 QPRPPVSKHSPS
+769 QPRNDKTPPHRQSLMKHEMVPLQ
-781 SSTSVKE
+781 STS
-788 EHVKSETLNLVKN
+788 LVKN
-801 KLTSRS
+801 DKVLLNESRN
-807 VSKVGTV
+807 
-814 QSRPH
+814 
-819 FLLDKPMSL
+819 L
-828 IEYLQRNK
+828 I
-836 VPSHSESL
+836 
-844 NLVKHDKLV
+844 KHDKV
-853 SDHAS
+853 TTQS
-858 QTQRGAQSDPKSSSS
+858 Q
-873 KCDNLPAHGIN
+873 NI
-884 LSKKDATPHAQNL
+884 
-897 TNYTKLSSHSKN
+897 
-909 LSRTET
+909 RTE
-915 VISNMN
+915 
-921 FKDFK
+921 
-926 NKEDE
+926 
-931 TIAPSKGFPSFDKIP
+931 KIP
-946 PPPSRRTDS
+946 PPRQSLMKSEKTPQ
-955 NCLGD
+955 CLGK
-960 GKLHNQTQTITC
+960 GENLHSQSINL
-972 VKTEKLLSNPDTDK
+972 VKDE
-986 CEVQTVASSN
+986 
-996 KTESTDQRK
+996 
-1005 PANFFHNPKNE
+1005 H
-1016 EPDDKSHLKRTKN
+1016 
-1029 HEMEVIPEKKVKF
+1029 IP
-1042 DEGASK
+1042 
-1048 TFRPKNGI
+1048 
-1056 PPLIEKELNKN
+1056 
-1067 LIIKSLLTKNDNEK
+1067 IIVEK
-1081 SETCVQNE
+1081 SEE
-1089 NSSKNANCCLPTSNN
+1089 KNSTSDAKFDCN
-1104 KDDTKGDSCKKVNV
+1104 KPVVVKIDDSLVTDSEEK
-1118 INCKTPTVQ
+1118 
-1127 TTQSTPS
+1127 
-1134 ANNNNHKNVPKTPCC
+1134 
-1149 KNLDGSPAQTNKSGV
+1149 
-1164 GKADIKTDVEESIKN
+1164 VEEKKSAESEKTGVIKVKNNITENFSDYENDSHN
-1179 EINQSR
+1179 EIN
-1185 SLLLKTLSE
+1185 
-1194 QHIPMIVEKTDKSD
+1194 
-1208 KGCIKEVEGCRADL
+1208 DL
-1222 TNCIKEKV
+1222 FKY
-1230 GFERRV
+1230 
-1236 SSPEDKDDESKPEDK
+1236 EDKPKLNSY
-1251 SKASTNKEV
+1251 KEL
-1260 KIILHRLSDEV
+1260 KIILHRLSTEV
-1271 IKSFIPTYSDSGSQ
+1271 IKSFIPSYTDTGSHS
-1285 NCNCGYNNKKKAVGR
+1285 CHCGYDGKKKPLGR
-1300 PRKVMCCKYK
+1300 PPKVMCCKYRMPARM
-1310 LSHLKN
+1310 KN
-1316 SNSSANR
+1316 SNNSPTNR

-1329 YDKYSLRALR
+1329 YDKYSLRTLR
-1339 KYDGDRLKKLSS
+1339 KHNSDRHKKISS
-1351 KNSKRDSDIQKKTGS
+1351 KNPRRDNSDIQKKTGP
-1366 NKNIKKFNSNK
+1366 NKNLKKYNNNNK
-1377 QKKLSDDDSDKLKK
+1377 QKKILAIANQKRNDSDKVKK
-1391 PKKDFSDKDDKLI
+1391 PNKKIASA
-1404 SSKKGD
+1404 KKGD
-1410 IDKQRNDMNPRVVLE
+1410 VDRQKIDNDMNPRVVLE

-1450 RPTNVNHIVNVVQIS
+1450 RPSNVNHIVNVVQIS
-1465 GGRSTSTVPVQ
+1465 GGRSTSSVPVQ

-1494 RSDKPEHNS
+1494 RSDKPEHNT
-1503 NSDMPTTS
+1503 NSEIPVMTTAPPASTS
-1511 TSVTPAS
+1511 TTI
-1518 AASTKPSTS
+1518 KPSTS

-1563 IIRPATTQT
+1563 IIRPATTQI
-1572 NKTPLNSSQEVQTN
+1572 NKATTN
-1586 SAKVSSTVEQSGHED
+1586 SVQSSEGQSSPNE
-1601 ANLAKSVATTATTTT
+1601 AIPVKTITTTA
-1616 KTVSNTHSS
+1616 KTVTNTPSS

-1647 KSVYQNNTETT
+1647 KSVYQNNTETSDAT
-1658 EAGSTCTETITN
+1658 STCTETVTN
-1670 TDINKKAQ
+1670 TDMNKKSQ
-1678 AKNSSVNIQ
+1678 TKNSSVNIQ

-1715 FRIATSNSDQIS
+1715 FRIATSNADQIS

-1739 ALLAAALQGKQKPSE
+1739 ALLAAALQGKQKTSE
-1754 AQSDGENTND
+1754 SQSDGEGTNED
-1764 EGAGTR
+1764 ASGTR

-1834 NTSESSE
+1834 NTSESNES
-1841 TSQRISVTYL
+1841 SQRISVTYL
-1851 NQGQKYTQLSP
+1851 NQQGQKYTQLSP

-1887 LSPCVTP
+1887 SSPCVTP
-1894 APAPSVPKTSSKSS
+1894 APTPAVPKVSSKGS

-1919 ASKSSPIPKP
+1919 ASKASLIPKP

-1973 TNPNQNSKRKKN
+1973 TNPSQNSKRKKSSN
-1985 SGSKKTGQCSSM
+1985 SKKSGQCSSM
-1997 VSEVDIEDHR
+1997 VSEADIEDHR

-2028 QHVQTV
+2028 PHIQTV
-2034 TTESNDST
+2034 TTESNDS
-2042 SNSRQQLI
+2042 SSGSRQQLI
-2050 LTDASNNQTRNL
+2050 LTDGSSNQTRNL

-2123 QSFLNQNRGKSG
+2123 QSFLNQNRNKSG
-2135 VPTVKYS
+2135 IPTVKYS

-2161 PPVILPPNSQHL
+2161 PPVILPPNSHNL
-2173 TAVTLGQPLTLKKL
+2173 TAVTLGQPITLKKI
-2187 DDSDRVNTELLL
+2187 DESDRVNTELLL
-2199 TISQPRDNGNAS
+2199 TISQPRDNGNSSA
-2211 TESTTHPDSTNSI
+2211 ESATHPDSTNAI

-2238 HSDNTSEKVYHTY
+2238 HSDSSSEKVFHTY
-2251 QKSMGTAPI
+2251 QKSIATTPI

-2265 AQTSCVKEEIAS
+2265 AQTSCVKEDAED
-2277 NEQNTTHNSMTLN
+2277 EPNTTQNSIALN
-2290 ITSENNKSE
+2290 ITPENNKNE
-2299 SGKTLERVQSVL
+2299 SNKSFERVQSVL

-2353 KQNNTEQKQFQGN
+2353 KQNNNEQKQFPGN
-2366 ATYFQNKNKKNSN
+2366 ATYFQNKNKKTN
-2379 PPRLDREMH
+2379 PPRLDRELH
-2388 QLSLQRKQAALER
+2388 QLCLQRKQAALER

-2431 ILFDANHS
+2431 ILFDSNHS

-2452 PPPQEIKEENK
+2452 PPPQDIKEENK
-2463 PGMTLFS
+2463 SAMTLFS

-2489 QPSGTELEY
+2489 QTTGTELEY

-2563 RKGERNKQACE
+2563 RKGERHKQASE
-2574 TWTVEVS
+2574 TWTAEVS

-2600 ESCTNKHGHSV
+2600 ESCTNKHSHSV
-2611 SCDEELSDGSYK
+2611 SCDDELSDGSYK
-2623 VVTVAISKSDLLKDD
+2623 VVRVAISKSDLLKDD

-2675 GGASRKRPSS
+2675 GGASRKRPAS